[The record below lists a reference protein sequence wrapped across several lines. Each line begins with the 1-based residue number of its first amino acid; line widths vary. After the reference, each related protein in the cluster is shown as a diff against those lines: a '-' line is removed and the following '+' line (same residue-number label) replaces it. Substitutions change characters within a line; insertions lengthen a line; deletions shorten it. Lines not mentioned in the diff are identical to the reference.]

1 MGAEG
6 AVNIIFRRQLA
17 ASDDPQST
25 RKQLADD
32 YRELF
37 ANPYKAAELGFID
50 RVIRPEDTRVEVLRS
65 FAMLQNKRQEN
76 PRRKHG
82 NIPL

>member
-6 AVNIIFRRQLA
+6 AVNIIFRRELA
-17 ASDDPQST
+17 AADDPEAK

-32 YRELF
+32 YRALF
-37 ANPYKAAELGFID
+37 ASPYKAAELGFVD
-50 RVIRPEDTRVEVLRS
+50 QVIRPEDTRRRVAESFRMLR
-65 FAMLQNKRQEN
+65 NKRQDN